1 MKNKLLLFLLVILLL
16 PLFFYSLILNNL
28 ANSLIVRD
36 KLLPADCIV
45 VLAGDAN
52 GERVT
57 QGVKLF
63 NFGLSKKIMMS
74 GGQLAWRLTAA
85 DWMQKQALFMG
96 VPASAIITENQSAS
110 TRENALLTLPI
121 LKAQGVK
128 SIILVT
134 SPYHSYRA
142 KKVFE
147 KVFIPAGISVVSCPA
162 TQSDFKAKD
171 WWKRH
176 EDTQYVV
183 HELFSLVLY
192 FFKGY

>member
-1 MKNKLLLFLLVILLL
+1 MNKKLLLFLLVILLL
-16 PLFFYSLILNNL
+16 PLLFYSLILNHL
-28 ANSLIVRD
+28 ANSLVVRD
-36 KLLPADCIV
+36 KLMPADCIV

-52 GERVT
+52 GERVNE
-57 QGVKLF
+57 GVKLF
-63 NFGLSKKIMMS
+63 KEGLSQRILMS

-85 DWMQKQALFMG
+85 DWMRKQALIMG
-96 VPASAIITENQSAS
+96 VPASAIMTENQSAS

-121 LKAQGVK
+121 LKANGVK

-134 SPYHSYRA
+134 SSYHSYRA

-147 KVFIPAGISVVSCPA
+147 KVFVPAGINVISYPA
-162 TQSDFKAKD
+162 TQSNFIAKD
-171 WWKRH
+171 WWLRH

-192 FFKGY
+192 FIKGY